1 MLWGTVYDSQILPL
15 SLLNR
20 NWRACWIASK
30 SSKDLLQDSRPL
42 VVPNNFTTC
51 WLPWFVALLVAAKS
65 QDSEECKASKLCN
78 DSRHTW
84 LPQDH
89 WQVQPDRCLGRRTVA
104 ESCCSCW
111 HEIDSQIPRESNEWE
126 LPSDSYIVFALST
139 GLASGPRSGRLQP
152 SALWRRSW
160 YFPWIHWWQLVWFT
174 EGSRMARWAGW
185 VYAIHKVWAR
195 LKRFSLCRF
204 CTDTKNCQA
213 LAFQPQ
219 LWPVS
224 GYNILILPTT
234 GRFFQAACTDH
245 VVTWTLWPDLW
256 LFSSWSVA
264 QSKLKCPWL
273 TPGAIPLLAAKQRR
287 RLFAGGRP
295 CHSASHRGLL
305 PTVSQGV
312 TAQLFGSNK
321 CSEKNTIMQNA
332 PDIRLS

>member
-1 MLWGTVYDSQILPL
+1 MFWGTVYDSQILPWIETGEHAEL
-15 SLLNR
+15 PPNRAKTCFKSPVPLWFPTILLPVG
-20 NWRACWIASK
+20 CLG
-30 SSKDLLQDSRPL
+30 LLHFWS
-42 VVPNNFTTC
+42 
-51 WLPWFVALLVAAKS
+51 AAAKS

-195 LKRFSLCRF
+195 LKRFSLCRY

-213 LAFQPQ
+213 LAFQ
-219 LWPVS
+219 LWP
-224 GYNILILPTT
+224 
-234 GRFFQAACTDH
+234 
-245 VVTWTLWPDLW
+245 
-256 LFSSWSVA
+256 FSFG
-264 QSKLKCPWL
+264 L
-273 TPGAIPLLAAKQRR
+273 
-287 RLFAGGRP
+287 
-295 CHSASHRGLL
+295 SASALAR
-305 PTVSQGV
+305 
-312 TAQLFGSNK
+312 F
-321 CSEKNTIMQNA
+321 
-332 PDIRLS
+332 RL

>member
-1 MLWGTVYDSQILPL
+1 MILNDGKCLQTFADSQITGTENPFLVLDQLFVMLWGTVYDSQILPL

-139 GLASGPRSGRLQP
+139 GLASAPRSGRLQP

-213 LAFQPQ
+213 LAFQ
-219 LWPVS
+219 LWPFS
-224 GYNILILPTT
+224 LSFGP
-234 GRFFQAACTDH
+234 FQVIT
-245 VVTWTLWPDLW
+245 
-256 LFSSWSVA
+256 S
-264 QSKLKCPWL
+264 
-273 TPGAIPLLAAKQRR
+273 
-287 RLFAGGRP
+287 
-295 CHSASHRGLL
+295 
-305 PTVSQGV
+305 
-312 TAQLFGSNK
+312 
-321 CSEKNTIMQNA
+321 
-332 PDIRLS
+332 